1 MVFKRCLTV
10 ILIAALLIFVQGC
23 FSKKDDIE
31 SEESS
36 DMEHQ
41 DEITEFEETIPD
53 TPKAKNP
60 LTGMDMDI
68 KFEKQRP
75 FAVMIE
81 NEYNARP
88 QSGLNKAGVVYEILT
103 EGGITR
109 FLAIFLGK
117 TLNEIGPVR
126 SARPYYLDYAMEYDS
141 IYVHY
146 GASPQGYIDLKQL
159 KIDAIDG
166 IYDDVTFWRDKSRKA
181 PHNAYTST
189 ENLFKASENR
199 RFRKDTDRNYWEFNQ
214 EESLAGDFRLEDFE
228 LNYFNNYT
236 VRYIYNNDHKAY
248 ERYIN
253 GKVHTDRIAGESI
266 FVKNIIVSF
275 ANTKVI
281 DDQGR
286 LSIKTTASGEG
297 YYISN
302 GYCTKIRWQKDERS
316 KQTKYTLQDG
326 STLSINPGN
335 TWIQILPQWG
345 KFKYDESIKE

>member
-1 MVFKRCLTV
+1 MPLRRCLIV
-10 ILIAALLIFVQGC
+10 ILIAALTVFTAACSGKRDAGE
-23 FSKKDDIE
+23 SDASTNIE
-31 SEESS
+31 YEE
-36 DMEHQ
+36 DVAQQEV
-41 DEITEFEETIPD
+41 EIPEP
-53 TPKAKNP
+53 PKAKNP
-60 LTGMDMDI
+60 LTGTDMDM
-68 KFEKQRP
+68 EYENLRP

-88 QSGLNKAGVVYEILT
+88 QSGLNKAGVVYEILA

-286 LSIKTTASGEG
+286 LSIKTTDSGEG